1 MKKLVTIGLV
11 AAMLLAAIAGVS
23 IAPPRVDAQSA
34 GLVSSIINRM
44 ERNRRDLKSL
54 RAQVSMTKYNAQI
67 RDEDKFGGEV
77 RYMPGKGRNAF
88 VRVDWQYPQKE
99 SLAVIDGKYT
109 LLRQRLKMAY
119 VGDANSNRNKV
130 GSVVGFGLNV
140 TRQQLASN
148 YEPPQYL
155 GEETLWGGVRTTHL
169 KIVPKGGARFKYA
182 EIWVDMQG
190 MPVQTKVIEKNDD
203 ATTVRLTDVQR
214 NPALSTDEFKVQLG
228 SDIKIVRG

>member
-1 MKKLVTIGLV
+1 MKKLFSIGLIAV
-11 AAMLLAAIAGVS
+11 VLLAVASVGIV
-23 IAPPRVDAQSA
+23 PRRADAQGA
-34 GLVSSIINRM
+34 GLVTSIINRM

-54 RAQVSMTKYNAQI
+54 RAGISMTKYNAQI
-67 RDEDKFGGEV
+67 RDEDKYSGEV
-77 RYMPGKGRNAF
+77 RYMPSGDRNSF
-88 VRVDWQYPQKE
+88 VRVDWQYPQRE
-99 SLAVIDGKYT
+99 TLAVADGKYT
-109 LLRQRLKMAY
+109 LLRPRLKMAY

-130 GSVVGFGLNV
+130 SGVLGVGLNIS
-140 TRQQLASN
+140 RQQLASA
-148 YEPPQYL
+148 YESPEYL

-190 MPVQTKVIEKNDD
+190 LPVQTKVIEKNDD

-214 NPALSTDEFKVQLG
+214 NPAISTDEFKVQLG

>member
-1 MKKLVTIGLV
+1 MKKLFSFGLI
-11 AAMLLAAIAGVS
+11 AALLLAIAAVAIV
-23 IAPPRVDAQSA
+23 PPRAEAQGA
-34 GLVSSIINRM
+34 GLVTSIINRM

-67 RDEDKFGGEV
+67 RDEDKYSGEV
-77 RYMPGKGRNAF
+77 RYMPSSGRNSF
-88 VRVDWQYPQKE
+88 VRVDWQFPQRE
-99 SLAVIDGKYT
+99 TLAVADGKYT
-109 LLRQRLKMAY
+109 LLRPRLKMAY

-130 GSVVGFGLNV
+130 SGVLGFGLNV
-140 TRQQLASN
+140 SRQQLASA
-148 YEPPQYL
+148 YEPPEYL

-169 KIVPKGGARFKYA
+169 KIVPKGGARFRYA

-190 MPVQTKVIEKNDD
+190 MPVQTKVNEKNDD